1 MSKDVVR
8 KFPSGSIES
17 ISRILGE
24 SLTGNQINQFLTEC
38 NIKDIDPSSTKWK
51 RLYNAI
57 INQQNIN
64 NSGNHLLSFISKAL
78 DPARNSSNQNYSDTI
93 NRINV
98 ILSFH
103 GLEFRDDGK
112 FHTVEKSDSLSEAK
126 QRVSLLK
133 KGIDQRKLHPTL
145 LKYCKEELL
154 TENYFH
160 AVFEV
165 AKGLADIIRKKS
177 GVNEDGG
184 RLIDKVFNGEDPLLK
199 INNYSNESEESEQ
212 SGFANLLKGLFGTFR
227 NPIAHE
233 PKISWNMSEEDA
245 LDLFTLASYLLRRLD
260 TINGKSREL

>member
-1 MSKDVVR
+1 MSKDVVL

-17 ISRILGE
+17 ISRLLGD
-24 SLTGNQINQFLTEC
+24 SLTGDTIKQFLIEC
-38 NIKDIDPSSTKWK
+38 NIIDTDPTITKWK

-57 INQQNIN
+57 IKQQDIN
-64 NSGNHLLSFISKAL
+64 NSGDHLLCLISKAL
-78 DPARNSSNQNYSDTI
+78 DPARNSNTPNYSDTI

-103 GLEFRDDGK
+103 GLEFRDDGIC
-112 FHTVEKSDSLSEAK
+112 HTVEKSNSLSEAK

-165 AKGLADIIRKKS
+165 VKGLADIIRKKS

-184 RLIDKVFNGEDPLLK
+184 KLIDKVFGKNPLLK
-199 INNYSNESEESEQ
+199 INSYSTESEKSEQ

>member
-1 MSKDVVR
+1 M
-8 KFPSGSIES
+8 
-17 ISRILGE
+17 
-24 SLTGNQINQFLTEC
+24 TGAAIKQFLFEC
-38 NIKDIDPSSTKWK
+38 NINDIDPSNTKWR
-51 RLYNAI
+51 RLNNAI
-57 INQQNIN
+57 VNQQNIN
-64 NSGNHLLSFISKAL
+64 NSGNHLLCFISKAL
-78 DPARNSSNQNYSDTI
+78 DPARNSKNPNYPDTI
-93 NRINV
+93 NKINV
-98 ILSFH
+98 IQSFH

-112 FHTVEKSDSLSEAK
+112 FHTVEKSNSLSEAK

-133 KGIDQRKLHPTL
+133 MGIDQRKLHPTL
-145 LKYCKEELL
+145 LEYCKEELL

-184 RLIDKVFNGEDPLLK
+184 ELIDKVFNSKDPLLK
-199 INNYSNESEESEQ
+199 INNYFTESEKSEQ
-212 SGFANLLKGLFGTFR
+212 KGFANLLKGLFGTFR

-245 LDLFTLASYLLRRLD
+245 LDLFTLASYLLRRLN